1 MPILDFNSSVKFV
14 HIYILY
20 HVFLFLNYIR
30 QELQQIVLNIFYS
43 PWMVDNKQNKSYNV
57 QLNYNLTKRTQ
68 HTQISAMTAYKIAS
82 VAIVTTLSDATTL
95 EIEFRI

>member
-1 MPILDFNSSVKFV
+1 MNG
-14 HIYILY
+14 
-20 HVFLFLNYIR
+20 R
-30 QELQQIVLNIFYS
+30 QK
-43 PWMVDNKQNKSYNV
+43 KQNKSYNV

-82 VAIVTTLSDATTL
+82 VAIVTTLSDATSL